1 MIHGYFVTT
10 IRNVVKTQPIR
21 NAIIL
26 ILSLVVLFCLSELQ
40 EQKKRC
46 IIYRLHRLKFNSLN
60 FIPINIVKER
70 RPVCLHLSL
79 AVTVHCT

>member
-10 IRNVVKTQPIR
+10 IRNVVKTHKH
-21 NAIIL
+21 IL

-70 RPVCLHLSL
+70 RPVSLHLSL